1 MDGRGNGQEIKLRRT
16 ILKRILGMLGL
27 ALLLAALLTVF
38 VTGSLLAAS
47 DNAKGAQNHY
57 NYETC
62 PCEEPYG
69 DCIPNLWGQS
79 GEPAPHGQGNA
90 A

>member
-38 VTGSLLAAS
+38 VTGSLLAAG
-47 DNAKGAQNHY
+47 DNAKAAQNHY
-57 NYETC
+57 NYEEC
-62 PCEEPYG
+62 PCGEPYG
-69 DCIPNLWGQS
+69 DDIPNLWGKP
-79 GEPAPHGQGNA
+79 GPHGQGNA

>member
-1 MDGRGNGQEIKLRRT
+1 MDVRGNGQEIKLRRI

-38 VTGSLLAAS
+38 VTGSLLAAGG
-47 DNAKGAQNHY
+47 NTNGAYNHY
-57 NYETC
+57 NYEEC
-62 PCEEPYG
+62 PCDEPYG
-69 DCIPNLWGQS
+69 DCIPNLWGLT

>member
-1 MDGRGNGQEIKLRRT
+1 MDVGGNGQEIKLRRI

-38 VTGSLLAAS
+38 VTGSLLAAG
-47 DNAKGAQNHY
+47 DNDKAVQNHY
-57 NYETC
+57 EQC
-62 PCEEPYG
+62 PCDEPYG
-69 DCIPNLWGQS
+69 DCIPNPYHAPG
-79 GEPAPHGQGNA
+79 PHGQGNA

>member
-1 MDGRGNGQEIKLRRT
+1 MDIQVTAKKIKLRRI

-38 VTGSLLAAS
+38 VTGSLLAAG
-47 DNAKGAQNHY
+47 DNAKAAQNQY
-57 NYETC
+57 NYEDC
-62 PCEEPYG
+62 PCDEPYG
-69 DCIPNLWGQS
+69 DCDPNLWGEA
-79 GEPAPHGQGNA
+79 GPHGQGNA

>member
-1 MDGRGNGQEIKLRRT
+1 MNVGGNGQEIKLRRI

-47 DNAKGAQNHY
+47 ANAKAAQNHY
-57 NYETC
+57 NYEEC
-62 PCEEPYG
+62 PCDAPYG
-69 DCIPNLWGQS
+69 DCIPNLWG
-79 GEPAPHGQGNA
+79 EPGPHGQGNA